1 MERLGEDSEPYLSGD
16 AMAQQL
22 ESAPA
27 QSPVEQNE
35 PNPLAN
41 AADVPASPAALWA
54 SESRANYSITHTEK
68 VEHDWIDC
76 GCVIHSE

>member
-1 MERLGEDSEPYLSGD
+1 
-16 AMAQQL
+16 MAQQL
-22 ESAPA
+22 ETAPA
-27 QSPVEQNE
+27 ETGE
-35 PNPLAN
+35 PSPLAET

-76 GCVIHSE
+76 GCVIHSD

>member
-1 MERLGEDSEPYLSGD
+1 
-16 AMAQQL
+16 MAQQL
-22 ESAPA
+22 ETAPA
-27 QSPVEQNE
+27 ETDE
-35 PNPLAN
+35 PNPLA
-41 AADVPASPAALWA
+41 ATPADAPASPAALWA

>member
-1 MERLGEDSEPYLSGD
+1 
-16 AMAQQL
+16 MAQQL
-22 ESAPA
+22 ETAPA
-27 QSPVEQNE
+27 ETGE
-35 PNPLAN
+35 PNPLAATA

-54 SESRANYSITHTEK
+54 SESRANYSITHTDQ

>member
-1 MERLGEDSEPYLSGD
+1 
-16 AMAQQL
+16 MAQQL
-22 ESAPA
+22 ETAPA
-27 QSPVEQNE
+27 ETGE
-35 PNPLAN
+35 PEPLAEP

-54 SESRANYSITHTEK
+54 SESKANYSITHTEK